1 MRNLRIPAHRRRK
14 APRIAVFSLPAL
26 AALTAF
32 AVSAAPAAA
41 GARSFAAAPV
51 ATGPV
56 AAPPPS
62 PAPTPATLP
71 ATAAPD
77 FGGDD
82 FSRRVSEIRSRV
94 YPALVNISVVQRF
107 FQQGHAKRMPAGGSG
122 VIVSPDGY
130 VLTNHHVAFRASRIV
145 CRLPDGEELEASV
158 VTDDPLTDLSVL
170 KLRLD
175 RRAGGAAPLPF
186 AVLGDATV
194 LDVGDQ
200 VLAMG
205 NPMLLGSSMTLGIVS
220 NAHRVFTSSTADDL
234 REMDLGEGDRT
245 GLLTRWIQHDAL
257 ILPGNSGG
265 PLVDM
270 KGEVV
275 GINELGGGGVGF
287 AIPANVAASVLAAAR
302 QGSDVVRGWLGIGVL
317 PVQKA
322 GLDHGALIS
331 EVWPGSPAAQAGLEP
346 GDVLRAIDGAPV
358 EARFFEQVP
367 LVYQAV
373 ADIKPGTTVRLDF
386 ERQGAPRTATAH
398 VARMAR
404 FVGTE
409 AELPELGASV
419 QEITEAMALF
429 RGFPDT
435 AGLLITG
442 VRPGRPFESA
452 KPALA
457 QGDVLLAIGDTPTPS
472 LDAARSAVRQLG
484 KGRFKVTFRRER
496 EVLVASASAA
506 QERPDE
512 SDTEL
517 PKAWLGVRTQVLT
530 PELAQALNLGAAH
543 GLRIS
548 EVLPYTRAKESGLRV
563 GDVVVAVDGQKLT
576 SSRPQDTHDL
586 QRRVEALPVNRPFA
600 LDLLRDGRPLTLQV
614 VAEPKPKGAELAAKA
629 TQSDL
634 EFSVRE
640 IVAADRMEGDLALLP
655 EKQGVLVSDVTEGGL
670 AGLAGLEV
678 GDVVLAVDDQP
689 LDGIASFDRAIG
701 AAQARRA
708 RFVKLYLHRGH
719 KTHFVFIEP
728 EWQQPASR

>member
-1 MRNLRIPAHRRRK
+1 MRTPRIPAPGRRE
-14 APRIAVFSLPAL
+14 APRLAVAAL
-26 AALTAF
+26 ATLLALTA
-32 AVSAAPAAA
+32 
-41 GARSFAAAPV
+41 
-51 ATGPV
+51 
-56 AAPPPS
+56 
-62 PAPTPATLP
+62 LP
-71 ATAAPD
+71 ATAAPATAPAPAQALPPD
-77 FGGDD
+77 TAGDD
-82 FSRRVSEIRSRV
+82 FTRRVAEIRSKV

-175 RRAGGAAPLPF
+175 RRPGCAAPLPF
-186 AVLGDATV
+186 AVLGDAAA

-220 NAHRVFTSSTADDL
+220 NPHRVFTSSTADDL
-234 REMDLGEGDRT
+234 RELDLGEGDRT

-287 AIPANVAASVLAAAR
+287 AIPANVAATVLAAAR
-302 QGSDVVRGWLGIGVL
+302 QGGEVVRGWLGIGVL

-322 GLDHGALIS
+322 GLERGALIS

-346 GDVLRAIDGAPV
+346 GDVLLAIDGAAV
-358 EARFFEQVP
+358 NARFFEEVP

-373 ADIKPGTTVRLDF
+373 ADVKPGTTVRLDF
-386 ERQGAPRTATAH
+386 ERQGAKRTASAH

-419 QEITEAMALF
+419 QDITEAMALF
-429 RGFPDT
+429 RGYPDT
-435 AGLLITG
+435 AGVLVTG
-442 VRPGRPFESA
+442 VRPGRAFESA
-452 KPALA
+452 KPALL
-457 QGDVLLAIGDTPTPS
+457 QGDVLLAIGDTATPNIE
-472 LDAARSAVRQLG
+472 AARGAVRQLG

-496 EVLVASASAA
+496 EVLVASATAE
-506 QERPDE
+506 QEHPDD

-530 PELAQALNLGAAH
+530 PELARALNLGTAH

-548 EVLPYTRAKESGLRV
+548 EVLPYTRAKEAGLRI

-586 QRRVEALPVNRPFA
+586 QRIVETLPVNRPFA
-600 LDLLRDGRPLTLQV
+600 LSLLRDAQPLTLQV

-629 TQSDL
+629 TQTDL

-640 IVAADRMEGDLALLP
+640 IVAADRMEGDLSLLP

-670 AGLAGLEV
+670 ASLAGLEV
-678 GDVVLAVDDQP
+678 GDVVLAIDDQP
-689 LDGIASFDRAIG
+689 LDGIASFNRAIG
-701 AAQARRA
+701 ATLARRT

-728 EWQQPASR
+728 EWQQPATATR